1 MRRWAR
7 FHPTGRLIAF
17 GQAGHDAILADGSIN
32 AAAWFFGGAGNDLL
46 KGGRGP
52 NVLLGGAGQDALT
65 GGSGRDILIGG
76 FGFDLLIGGAGD
88 DLMIG
93 GTTAFDDDEE
103 SLDAIQEEW
112 TSSRDAATRRANLSG
127 TGIGERFNGEV
138 FLTTSTVF
146 DDGDEDL
153 LIGSSGDDW
162 LFLGDDD
169 LGL

>member
-1 MRRWAR
+1 MALQDDPLNPGTTALAVGGTTGNDAIAFTRVGNSGAVAVFLNGASLGT

-103 SLDAIQEEW
+103 SLLRDP
-112 TSSRDAATRRANLSG
+112 SRSG
-127 TGIGERFNGEV
+127 PHRGTPRPGER
-138 FLTTSTVF
+138 T
-146 DDGDEDL
+146 
-153 LIGSSGDDW
+153 
-162 LFLGDDD
+162 
-169 LGL
+169 